1 LSALAR
7 QLHGQ
12 LPRLVMFD
20 LDGTLLDSV
29 PDLAAATDLM
39 LEQLGREP
47 AGVEQVRD
55 WVGNGS
61 LVLVRRAL
69 ASSIEHASVDAD
81 EAAAAHR
88 RFLEIYADC
97 HALSRVYP
105 GVREC
110 LDWLRG
116 QGAALGLVTNKP
128 FRFIEPLLTE
138 HGLHDYFAWVL
149 GGDSLEQHKPDP
161 APLQWML
168 ARADVE
174 ADQALFV
181 GDSRSDVLAA
191 QAAGVACIAVSYGY
205 NHGRPV
211 AEENPLLVLDD
222 LRQLV
227 DSLRGLG

>member
-1 LSALAR
+1 
-7 QLHGQ
+7 
-12 LPRLVMFD
+12 MFD

-29 PDLAAATDLM
+29 PDLAAATDIM
-39 LEQLGREP
+39 LEQFGRPP
-47 AGVEQVRD
+47 AGVELVRD

-69 ASSIEHASVDAD
+69 ANNIEHAAVDAV
-81 EAAAAHR
+81 EANAAHQ

-105 GVREC
+105 GAREC
-110 LDWLRG
+110 LDWLSG
-116 QGAALGLVTNKP
+116 QGVALGLVTNKP
-128 FRFIEPLLTE
+128 FRFIETLLTA
-138 HGLHDYFAWVL
+138 HGLRDYFAWVL
-149 GGDSLEQHKPDP
+149 GGDSLEQKKPDP

-168 ARADVE
+168 AQAGIE
-174 ADQALFV
+174 AGQALFV

-191 QAAGVACIAVSYGY
+191 RAAGVACIAVSYGY

-211 AEENPLLVLDD
+211 AEEHPLLVLDD

-227 DSLRGLG
+227 DSLRGVG